1 MGVSVYKS
9 TPKPKTFLEF
19 KTPALDAYV
28 DLGSDAS
35 AGSAWSCTHEQIATF
50 PQDLFEN
57 FQSLRGSKPKD
68 YKTIFF

>member
-1 MGVSVYKS
+1 VMGVSVYKS

-35 AGSAWSCTHEQIATF
+35 AGSA
-50 PQDLFEN
+50 
-57 FQSLRGSKPKD
+57 
-68 YKTIFF
+68 